1 MRGDAC
7 ENVKACQN
15 REFEN
20 NIHPKVLNMSDSRNI
35 VTGGFVLAAI
45 ALSIAAFV
53 FYPKA
58 SDSGLGE
65 SVNKPLFDFESK
77 DVRSLTIMKY
87 DSEKNQST
95 SLVLDRSLNFGWTV
109 QSRQNYPVDSA
120 ERISKTSA
128 LLVGLVVLDVA
139 SEDPNDEETYGVIE
153 PVDGIKVGQKG
164 VGIKVT
170 IQDGSKKELA
180 SAIIGKA
187 VKNNPAQRFVRIP
200 KQRVI
205 YVCEFDPS
213 ILTTDLFKWINPQI
227 LTVGIGTQFDI
238 DTIKMKNYSATST
251 GLIQTTK
258 NYEFSASLQGNTWVA
273 DELLIGDDKTSS
285 GNLNAIVMEPLRET
299 LNAFKI
305 SDVFKKGAGVANAFF
320 ERKPIPNVFSVASEL
335 ANLGFFLDDKQSP
348 PKLMSGGGQLSFS
361 TNAGLSFDLWFGN
374 LIPGVSG
381 RSDQR
386 YLMVSVDVDESKFP
400 MPVKPGSGNE
410 SQSDANPPEKKNNDA
425 PAPPKNGCEPT
436 SIEPVEPSFMK
447 TQSQDDKREA
457 ERQYKIKLD
466 ERNERLA
473 AARKVADQLN
483 QRYAK
488 WYYLIDNALYQQ
500 IMLPKEK
507 IITEK

>member
-1 MRGDAC
+1 
-7 ENVKACQN
+7 
-15 REFEN
+15 
-20 NIHPKVLNMSDSRNI
+20 MSDSRNI
-35 VTGGFVLAAI
+35 VTGGFVVAAI
-45 ALSIAAFV
+45 VLSITAFV

-58 SDSGLGE
+58 SDSGLSE

-87 DSEKNQST
+87 DSEKNSSS

-120 ERISKTSA
+120 DRISKTSA
-128 LLVGLVVLDVA
+128 LLVGLIVLDVA

-164 VGIKVT
+164 VGIRVT
-170 IQDGSKKELA
+170 LQDGSKKELA

-227 LTVGIGTQFDI
+227 LTAGIGTQFDI
-238 DTIKMKNYSATST
+238 DSIKMQNYSATST
-251 GLIQTTK
+251 GLIQATK
-258 NYEFSASLQGNTWVA
+258 NYEFSSSLKGSEWVTN
-273 DELLIGDDKTSS
+273 ELIIGDDEKSS
-285 GNLNAIVMEPLRET
+285 GKLNAIVMEPLRET
-299 LNAFKI
+299 LTAFRI
-305 SDVFKKGAGVANAFF
+305 SDVFKKGAGVATALS
-320 ERKPIPNVFSVASEL
+320 ERKPVPNVFSIASEL
-335 ANLGFFLDDKQSP
+335 ANLGFFLDDKQTP
-348 PKLMSGGGQLSFS
+348 PKLVSGGGQLSFTTS
-361 TNAGLSFDLWFGN
+361 AGLAFDLWFGN
-374 LIPGVSG
+374 LLPGVSG

-386 YLMVSVDVDESKFP
+386 YLMVSVDVDESNFP
-400 MPVKPGSGNE
+400 MPIKP
-410 SQSDANPPEKKNNDA
+410 DAGTEKQPDENASEKKSNDA
-425 PAPPKNGCEPT
+425 PAPPKNGCEPS
-436 SIEPVEPSFMK
+436 SIEPAEPLIAN

-457 ERQYKIKLD
+457 ERQYKIQLD
-466 ERNERLA
+466 ARNEKLA
-473 AARKVADQLN
+473 AARKVADELN

-507 IITEK
+507 IIATK